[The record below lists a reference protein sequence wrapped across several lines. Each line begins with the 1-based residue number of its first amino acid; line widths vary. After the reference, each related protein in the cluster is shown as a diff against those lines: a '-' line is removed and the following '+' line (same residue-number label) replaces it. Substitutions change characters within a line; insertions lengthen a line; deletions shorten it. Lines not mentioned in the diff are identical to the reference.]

1 MIAAQDLHTEFQF
14 PQYALNHTHLLQFN
28 LVCDCLFMFILPT
41 CLQLKLFVLHRD
53 AESQLSSDT
62 DLEDP
67 DGRNAR
73 AGRGMVCFLFFYS
86 CL

>member
-14 PQYALNHTHLLQFN
+14 PQE
-28 LVCDCLFMFILPT
+28 
-41 CLQLKLFVLHRD
+41 

-67 DGRNAR
+67 DGKNAKT
-73 AGRGMVCFLFFYS
+73 GRGMVCFSNRIS
-86 CL
+86 CADPSMHLLQGHAVKS